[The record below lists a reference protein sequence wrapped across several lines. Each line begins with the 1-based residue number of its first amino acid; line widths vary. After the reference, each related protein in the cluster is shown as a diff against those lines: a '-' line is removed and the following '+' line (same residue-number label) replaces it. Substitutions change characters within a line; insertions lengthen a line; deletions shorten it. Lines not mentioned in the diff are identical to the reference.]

1 MSRIFL
7 LLVGI
12 AIGAIAMKFV
22 EDRRFETPAPAVA
35 PSGDDDE
42 DDAPVAG
49 AERAADAMR
58 VTLTT
63 AEVALAG
70 IETGGLATA
79 RATPESTAAGRVANA
94 AELLTLLGDLR
105 AARKTAAASREVV
118 SALAARVARLRK
130 LAAAGELAVARERA
144 ALEVE
149 YRRELETAARR
160 EARVEQLATALRAGW
175 GASVA
180 ALVQAQSDA
189 IAAVERGEALLVEF
203 ASDGEPPATVR
214 VAASDARRDAVSA
227 RVIGP
232 AAAALGGAR
241 GTSWLAVAPAG
252 ALRAGMAVTVWIP
265 RAASALDGA
274 VLPAAAVVWHRGAQW
289 YYVADDATHFS
300 RHALGDAVAYGH
312 DYLLPAARAPQR
324 PVVLHGAQLLL
335 AEEFRAAIPEEDDD

>member
-22 EDRRFETPAPAVA
+22 EDRRFETLAPAVA
-35 PSGDDDE
+35 PSSDDDE
-42 DDAPVAG
+42 DDAPAAG
-49 AERAADAMR
+49 AARAADAMR
-58 VTLTT
+58 VTLTA
-63 AEVALAG
+63 AEIALAG

-94 AELLTLLGDLR
+94 AELLALLGDLR

-118 SALAARVARLRK
+118 SALADRVARLRK
-130 LAAAGELAVARERA
+130 LAAAGELAVARELA

-180 ALVQAQSDA
+180 ALAQSDA
-189 IAAVERGEALLVEF
+189 IAVVERGEALLVEF

-214 VAASDARRDAVSA
+214 VAASDARRDAVA
-227 RVIGP
+227 AQVIGP
-232 AAAALGGAR
+232 GAAALGGAR

-252 ALRAGMAVTVWIP
+252 ALRAGMPVTVWIP
-265 RAASALDGA
+265 RAASALDGV

-312 DYLLPAARAPQR
+312 DYLLPAARAPQG